1 MLESEWEMK
10 KTKVLAL
17 MILISLALFASG
29 CEEKLSAEEI
39 ATKMKE
45 KGESIE
51 DYSCIIHTA
60 TYANGEKVQENEER
74 VISKKP
80 KMMKSWI
87 IKQGKEEVA
96 SVSDGKFLW
105 SYDEGTNTVT
115 KIKLPE
121 KPLINE
127 SDYVG
132 LIEGFLNKT
141 NVSLQGIEEVDGRSA
156 YVLEAK
162 PEAKSERYSLVS
174 RTKMW
179 VDRETWM
186 ALRCEMYDSKGNLM
200 IETEISNLKV
210 NTGIP
215 DSEFE
220 FKVPEGAEI
229 KVIDLENI
237 EVPEKMSL
245 EEARKKASFEILI
258 PEYIPKGYALNH
270 TMIDYETALEG
281 QSHETVILNYQR
293 EDEFFQITQTIYE
306 NKPEEDV
313 MLSQA
318 AENISINGKE
328 GKYINQF
335 GELKLLD
342 WNIGEFEMTLSGF
355 LEKAEMLKIAE
366 SLKEPSTEADALDAE
381 SLKEPFTEFYIL
393 GPNGTAENY
402 PTDYIL
408 GENGTVIVGITNHE
422 QKPVNYTLEVKLK
435 GTSLPLADNQKN
447 ICIGNNETWKK
458 Q

>member
-1 MLESEWEMK
+1 MRTK
-10 KTKVLAL
+10 KVLAL
-17 MILISLALFASG
+17 MILIILSLFALG

-39 ATKMKE
+39 ATKMQE

-80 KMMKSWI
+80 NMMKSWTI
-87 IKQGKEEVA
+87 EQGKEEVA
-96 SVSDGKFLW
+96 SVSDGEFLW

-141 NVSLQGIEEVDGRSA
+141 NVSLLGVEEVDGRSA

-162 PEAKSERYSLVS
+162 PEAENKGYSLIS

-179 VDRETWM
+179 VDKETWM
-186 ALRCEMYDSKGNLM
+186 ALRCEMYDSKENL
-200 IETEISNLKV
+200 ITETEISDLEI

-215 DSEFE
+215 ASEFE
-220 FKVPEGAEI
+220 FEVPAGAEI
-229 KVIDLENI
+229 KVIDLEDF
-237 EVPEKMSL
+237 EAPEKMSL
-245 EEARKKASFEILI
+245 EEAREKASFEILI
-258 PEYIPKGYALNH
+258 PEYIPEGYVFNYAAVYDNN
-270 TMIDYETALEG
+270 
-281 QSHETVILNYQR
+281 ETVPESQGSETVLNYQR
-293 EDEFFQITQTIYE
+293 GDEFFLITQTIYE
-306 NKPEEDV
+306 DKPEEDV
-313 MLSQA
+313 MLEQI

-328 GKYINQF
+328 GKYINQLGDF
-335 GELKLLD
+335 KILRWNLGE
-342 WNIGEFEMTLSGF
+342 IEMTLSGS

-366 SLKEPSTEADALDAE
+366 SIPEPASGR
-381 SLKEPFTEFYIL
+381 K
-393 GPNGTAENY
+393 
-402 PTDYIL
+402 
-408 GENGTVIVGITNHE
+408 
-422 QKPVNYTLEVKLK
+422 
-435 GTSLPLADNQKN
+435 
-447 ICIGNNETWKK
+447 
-458 Q
+458 

>member
-1 MLESEWEMK
+1 MLESDWEMK
-10 KTKVLAL
+10 KIKVLSL

-29 CEEKLSAEEI
+29 CEEDLSAEEI
-39 ATKMKE
+39 ATKMQE
-45 KGESIE
+45 KGESIK
-51 DYSCIIHTA
+51 DYSCIMHTT

-80 KMMKSWI
+80 KMMKSWTI
-87 IKQGKEEVA
+87 EQGKEEVA
-96 SVSDGKFLW
+96 AVSDGEFLW

-121 KPLINE
+121 EPLINE

-141 NVSLQGIEEVDGRSA
+141 NVSLLGIEEVDGRSA

-162 PEAKSERYSLVS
+162 PESKSEKSHSLVS

-179 VDRETWM
+179 VDKETWM
-186 ALRCEMYDSKGNLM
+186 ALRCKMYDSKGNLM
-200 IETEISNLKV
+200 IETEISNLKL

-220 FKVPEGAEI
+220 FEVPAGAEI
-229 KVIDLENI
+229 KVIDLNNL

-245 EEARKKASFEILI
+245 EEAREKASFEILV
-258 PEYIPKGYALNH
+258 PEYIPKGYALNY
-270 TMIDYETALEG
+270 TMIDYKTALED
-281 QSHETVILNYQR
+281 QSHETVILNYQK
-293 EDEFFQITQTIYE
+293 EDEFFHVTQTIYE
-306 NKPEEDV
+306 DKPEEDA
-313 MLSQA
+313 MLAQT

-335 GELKLLD
+335 GEFKLLE

-366 SLKEPSTEADALDAE
+366 SIPEPAL
-381 SLKEPFTEFYIL
+381 
-393 GPNGTAENY
+393 EN
-402 PTDYIL
+402 
-408 GENGTVIVGITNHE
+408 N
-422 QKPVNYTLEVKLK
+422 
-435 GTSLPLADNQKN
+435 
-447 ICIGNNETWKK
+447 
-458 Q
+458 

>member
-1 MLESEWEMK
+1 MLESDWEMK
-10 KTKVLAL
+10 KTKVLSL

-29 CEEKLSAEEI
+29 CEEELSAEEI

-45 KGESIE
+45 KGESIK
-51 DYSCIIHTA
+51 DYSCIMHTA

-80 KMMKSWI
+80 KMMKSWTI
-87 IKQGKEEVA
+87 EQGKEEVA
-96 SVSDGKFLW
+96 VVSDGEFLW

-121 KPLINE
+121 EPLINE

-141 NVSLQGIEEVDGRSA
+141 NVSFLGIEDVDGRSA

-162 PEAKSERYSLVS
+162 PEAKRDESHSLVS
-174 RTKMW
+174 LTKMW
-179 VDRETWM
+179 VDKETWM
-186 ALRCEMYDSKGNLM
+186 ALRCKMYDSKGNLM

-220 FKVPEGAEI
+220 FEVPAGAEI
-229 KVIDLENI
+229 KVIDLNNL

-245 EEARKKASFEILI
+245 EEARKKASFEILV
-258 PEYIPKGYALNH
+258 PEYIPEGYALNY
-270 TMIDYETALEG
+270 TMIDSETALED
-281 QSHETVILNYQR
+281 QSHETVILNYQK
-293 EDEFFQITQTIYE
+293 EDEFFHVTQTIYE
-306 NKPEEDV
+306 DKPEEDV
-313 MLSQA
+313 MLAQT
-318 AENISINGKE
+318 AENISINGKG
-328 GKYINQF
+328 GKYTNQF
-335 GELKLLD
+335 GEFKLLE

-366 SLKEPSTEADALDAE
+366 SIPEPVL
-381 SLKEPFTEFYIL
+381 
-393 GPNGTAENY
+393 EN
-402 PTDYIL
+402 
-408 GENGTVIVGITNHE
+408 
-422 QKPVNYTLEVKLK
+422 K
-435 GTSLPLADNQKN
+435 
-447 ICIGNNETWKK
+447 
-458 Q
+458 

>member
-1 MLESEWEMK
+1 MLESEWEMR

-29 CEEKLSAEEI
+29 CEEELGAEEI
-39 ATKMKE
+39 AKKMQE

-80 KMMKSWI
+80 NMMKSWTI
-87 IKQGKEEVA
+87 EQGKEEVA

-141 NVSLQGIEEVDGRSA
+141 NVSLLGVEEVDGRSA

-162 PEAKSERYSLVS
+162 PEAENEGYILIS

-179 VDRETWM
+179 VDKETWM
-186 ALRCEMYDSKGNLM
+186 ALRCEMYDSKENLVT
-200 IETEISNLKV
+200 ETEISDLEV

-220 FKVPEGAEI
+220 FEVPAGAEI
-229 KVIDLENI
+229 KVIDLEDF
-237 EVPEKMSL
+237 EAPEKMSL
-245 EEARKKASFEILI
+245 EEAREKASFEILI
-258 PEYIPKGYALNH
+258 PEYVPEGYVFNYAAVGDN
-270 TMIDYETALEG
+270 YETVPESQG
-281 QSHETVILNYQR
+281 SETVLNYQR
-293 EDEFFQITQTIYE
+293 GDEFFLITQTIYE
-306 NKPEEDV
+306 DKPEEDV
-313 MLSQA
+313 MLAQR
-318 AENISINGKE
+318 AENISINRKE
-328 GKYINQF
+328 GKYINQLGDF
-335 GELKLLD
+335 KILRWNLGE
-342 WNIGEFEMTLSGF
+342 IEMTLSGS

-366 SLKEPSTEADALDAE
+366 SIPEPAS
-381 SLKEPFTEFYIL
+381 
-393 GPNGTAENY
+393 G
-402 PTDYIL
+402 
-408 GENGTVIVGITNHE
+408 
-422 QKPVNYTLEVKLK
+422 
-435 GTSLPLADNQKN
+435 KN
-447 ICIGNNETWKK
+447 KK
-458 Q
+458 